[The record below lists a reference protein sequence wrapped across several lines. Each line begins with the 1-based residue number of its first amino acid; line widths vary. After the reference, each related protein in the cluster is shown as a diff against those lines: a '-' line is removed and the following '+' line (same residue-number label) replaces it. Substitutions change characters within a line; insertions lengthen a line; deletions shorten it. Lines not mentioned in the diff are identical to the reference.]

1 MNTID
6 EFFVTIVN
14 ALQLLTFVTKSDIL
28 HFAGDLDQA
37 LGTLCES
44 VKSCTKFVLKY
55 REKKQRFENIYF
67 FYLTSSV

>member
-28 HFAGDLDQA
+28 DFARYLDQA
-37 LGTLCES
+37 LGTLRES
-44 VKSCTKFVLKY
+44 LKLCMKYVLKY
-55 REKKQRFENIYF
+55 REENSLENKGF
-67 FYLTSSV
+67 FI